1 LIAQR
6 LFHILS
12 RTLFPSYSQQ
22 SFIDIHSIKQGECKM
37 QKLKIAMGLAVVA
50 ALILT
55 TGVFA
60 IFFTNGN
67 FESGDWT
74 PGWDGAGQ
82 REFKLFT
89 GGYDVTGFPVLAN
102 GGSDLSS
109 IVGGPAVAALSLSDP
124 KTGDVLKYP
133 AVGHYSA
140 KINNEN
146 SNTNGGFPQNA
157 NTLSQSVVIDAGDID
172 ATDNLVHLRMLYAAV
187 VSFPREDLGAVAHTF
202 DELPMFFL
210 EVRNETDN
218 AIIFHKQSY
227 AGEPGIP
234 WQDGPMANSNSQ
246 WKFLDWSYVDVIV
259 GDASMVGKTISI
271 KIVGTGCS
279 LGGHPGYVY
288 VDELGSSHVGIPA
301 VVATGPATRKTGQ
314 TITYTYNYFNGSSDS
329 INPTIGVNPPAGVT
343 FTSADPACTSNGSG
357 GYNCAFSNVPG
368 NGGGNFQ
375 IQGTVT
381 ALAGSTIYHGDY
393 NISATGYPTLTGP
406 VVVTDVLAANTPPVA
421 VNDRYGTRMSVTIN
435 GASVLTNDTDAESDP
450 LTATLVTGPAH
461 ASAFTLNA
469 DGTFTYEPENGFKG
483 VDYFYYRANDGTDNS
498 NLARVRIL
506 VRPRVMTL
514 RSTNWQ
520 DGWIMEDAQDSEIGG
535 IIMGPTDR
543 SELRMGDANQ
553 NQQYRS
559 IISFDT
565 RRLSNN
571 AVIIN
576 GYVRLNQE
584 GFVGPVDPFT
594 THGNLIADMKT
605 GYFGTSE
612 NLESVDFQSRSTS
625 NNIGRFTLDS
635 VGWQRLWLP
644 ETTIPLID
652 LVGDRTQF
660 RIRFSIANNNDFIEN
675 YVHFYAGANDKQ
687 RRPTLTLWYYVPHP

>member
-1 LIAQR
+1 
-6 LFHILS
+6 
-12 RTLFPSYSQQ
+12 
-22 SFIDIHSIKQGECKM
+22 M

-50 ALILT
+50 ALVLT

-67 FESGDWT
+67 FESGAWT
-74 PGWDGAGQ
+74 PGWDGPGQ

-124 KTGDVLKYP
+124 KTGGVLKYP

-140 KINNEN
+140 KINNED

-157 NTLSQSVVIDAGDID
+157 NTLFQSVVIDAGDID

-314 TITYTYNYFNGSSDS
+314 TITYTYNYFNGASTAID
-329 INPTIGVNPPAGVT
+329 PTIGVNPPAGVT
-343 FTSADPACTSNGSG
+343 FTSADPACTSNGTG
-357 GYNCAFSNVPG
+357 GYNCAFTNVPG
-368 NGGGNFQ
+368 NGGGSFQ

-421 VNDRYGTRMSVTIN
+421 VNDRYGTRMGVTIN
-435 GASVLTNDTDAESDP
+435 GASVLTNDTDAENDS

-498 NLARVRIL
+498 NSARVRIR
-506 VRPRVMTL
+506 VRPYVMTI
-514 RSTNWQ
+514 RSTNTH
-520 DGWIMEDAQDSEIGG
+520 DGWILESAPDSDEGG
-535 IIMGPTDR
+535 SFMTVSDNTG
-543 SELRMGDANQ
+543 LRMGDEALNE
-553 NQQYRS
+553 QYRS
-559 IISFDT
+559 IVSFSTAKLPND
-565 RRLSNN
+565 
-571 AVIIN
+571 AVI
-576 GYVRLNQE
+576 
-584 GFVGPVDPFT
+584 VGAYIRMRFQSTVGALDPFNIF
-594 THGNLIADMKT
+594 GDLIADMKS
-605 GYFGTSE
+605 GYYGRSA
-612 NLESVDFQSRSTS
+612 NLEDVDFQATATR
-625 NNIGRFTLDS
+625 NS
-635 VGWQRLWLP
+635 VGAFNPYGADGWYILNLP
-644 ETTIPLID
+644 QDSLSLFNLTS
-652 LVGDRTQF
+652 DRTQF
-660 RIRFSIANNNDFIEN
+660 RLRFTIQDNGNSLANYAMFYGGRSALTNNPKITF
-675 YVHFYAGANDKQ
+675 
-687 RRPTLTLWYYVPHP
+687 WYYVPHP